1 MRKVILDITMSLD
14 GFVAGPN
21 ISPDL
26 PMGET
31 GIRLHDWLFGSKSD
45 QDAKIISE
53 QVEKSGAVIV
63 GGSTYHTAIDGAW
76 GGETPFTVPAFVLT
90 KNIPK
95 NKKPGFTFVSD
106 GIERALILA
115 RATAGE
121 KNVWIMGG
129 ANTIQQYVKAG
140 LFDELHIHVAPLLLG
155 NGTRL
160 FEQNGIGL
168 MEFEN
173 IETIKTVGATHFKFR
188 PASVIQKLTLNN

>member
-21 ISPDL
+21 ISPSL
-26 PMGET
+26 PMGEN
-31 GIRLHDWLFGSKSD
+31 GIRLHDWIFGSKSE
-45 QDAKIISE
+45 QDSKIISE

-76 GGETPFTVPAFVLT
+76 GRETPFTVPAFVLT
-90 KNIPK
+90 KNIPQ
-95 NKKPGFTFVSD
+95 NGRSGFTFVSD

-129 ANTIQQYVKAG
+129 ANTIQSYIKAS
-140 LFDELHIHVAPLLLG
+140 LYDELHLHIAPITLG

-160 FEQNGIGL
+160 FEQNGFGL
-168 MEFEN
+168 MELEN
-173 IETIKTVGATHFKFR
+173 LETIKTVGATHFKFR
-188 PASVIQKLTLNN
+188 PAFIIQKATVNN